1 MPEFPWKLTSRHVFR
16 TLTHRLEIHL
26 KRENSFILNKKQL
39 YGTFGWFL
47 DSPPKTEMNLN
58 QKNNS
63 NYGTDEFLEV
73 TEIFDFSD
81 PSFHIIDSNG
91 DSSDERL
98 WSSWMLTLGRI
109 QIQYKHT

>member
-1 MPEFPWKLTSRHVFR
+1 
-16 TLTHRLEIHL
+16 
-26 KRENSFILNKKQL
+26 
-39 YGTFGWFL
+39 
-47 DSPPKTEMNLN
+47 MNLN

-98 WSSWMLTLGRI
+98 
-109 QIQYKHT
+109 